1 MSTVV
6 LEPAGSGRDRPA
18 DRPHVPPIAVRG
30 PLRAAVANSLTLS
43 GRSLRQLSRKVDA
56 LLTSIILPVVILLMF
71 VFVFGGAI
79 DTGVDYINYVIPGIL
94 LLCAGFGS
102 AMTAT
107 TVNADMTGGMVDRLR
122 TMPIASGAVVVGHV
136 VASLARNAVST
147 AIVIGIAIAVGF
159 RPTGGVLDWL
169 AAVGLIGL
177 FVLAISALAAMIGL
191 VAPSPEAADGFG
203 FAILFLPYVSSAF
216 VPPDTMPAFLQG
228 FAEHQPVTPVIE
240 TLRGL
245 LMGTPIGSS
254 AWLAVAWCV
263 GILVVSVAAAA
274 VAFRR
279 RGRR

>member
-1 MSTVV
+1 MSTLVI
-6 LEPAGSGRDRPA
+6 EPTGPGERASARID
-18 DRPHVPPIAVRG
+18 VPPIVVRG

-79 DTGVDYINYVIPGIL
+79 DTGGEYINYVIPGII

-136 VASLARNAVST
+136 VASLARNLVST
-147 AIVIGIAIAVGF
+147 AIVIGIAVAIGF
-159 RPTGGVLDWL
+159 RPTGGALDWL
-169 AAVGLIGL
+169 AAIGLIAL

-216 VPPDTMPAFLQG
+216 VPTDTMPTFLQG

-254 AWLAVAWCV
+254 AWLAIAWCV
-263 GILVVSVAAAA
+263 GILVAA
-274 VAFRR
+274 VTASAFLFRR